1 MNKYKFFVTISLV
14 FLALFALSNLA
25 IWKLYT
31 EKLIGKGYCERV
43 GGLSRIGYV
52 FDVMECRASFVD
64 LPQKHWELEDFPGGQ
79 VDVITLGDSF
89 ANGGVKGR
97 NPYFQDY
104 IASRHNLKVLNL
116 NPQLF
121 SIYRGEVSNFLA
133 LSAVLLNSGWLE
145 KYKPKYFLIECVE
158 RNCIDDFA
166 RNINFL
172 KTASFEE
179 IEKFNKINR
188 NDNFGEDRFINNGN
202 FKFLLYNLLYHFD
215 DNAFYSLVYVRK
227 LNQSLFSGPNG
238 NKFLFYHID
247 IERTRKATDQAIKK
261 LNDNFNTLAEKMAE
275 KNIKLIFM
283 PAVDKFNLYY
293 DNILK
298 NRYAPS
304 VFFEKLRKL
313 PKKYY
318 FVDTKEILLKEIKKG
333 EKDIYYQDDT
343 HWSWKGSQA
352 IINHLK
358 FE

>member
-1 MNKYKFFVTISLV
+1 
-14 FLALFALSNLA
+14 
-25 IWKLYT
+25 
-31 EKLIGKGYCERV
+31 
-43 GGLSRIGYV
+43 
-52 FDVMECRASFVD
+52 
-64 LPQKHWELEDFPGGQ
+64 
-79 VDVITLGDSF
+79 
-89 ANGGVKGR
+89 
-97 NPYFQDY
+97 
-104 IASRHNLKVLNL
+104 
-116 NPQLF
+116 
-121 SIYRGEVSNFLA
+121 
-133 LSAVLLNSGWLE
+133 
-145 KYKPKYFLIECVE
+145 
-158 RNCIDDFA
+158 
-166 RNINFL
+166 
-172 KTASFEE
+172 
-179 IEKFNKINR
+179 
-188 NDNFGEDRFINNGN
+188 
-202 FKFLLYNLLYHFD
+202 
-215 DNAFYSLVYVRK
+215 